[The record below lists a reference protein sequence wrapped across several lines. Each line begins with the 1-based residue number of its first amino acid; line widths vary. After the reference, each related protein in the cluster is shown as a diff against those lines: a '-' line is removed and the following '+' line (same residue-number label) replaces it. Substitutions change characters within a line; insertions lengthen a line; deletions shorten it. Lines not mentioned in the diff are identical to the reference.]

1 MAEIDYSKIKILI
14 ADDVMLNIVLVK
26 KVLSSRPYQIR
37 TASNGQQTL
46 QAIVEEQPDLLLLD
60 LMMPGIDGFEVIRKI
75 RTGECGNP
83 NMRIVIL
90 SALSR
95 EEDKVKCLNLGAN
108 GYVTKPILLPRL
120 LETVNEQVEIIAA
133 NKKG

>member
-46 QAIVEEQPDLLLLD
+46 QAIVKEQPDLLLLD

-75 RTGECGNP
+75 RAGECGNP

-108 GYVTKPILLPRL
+108 GYITKPILLPLL
-120 LETVNEQVEIIAA
+120 LETVNEQIEAIV
-133 NKKG
+133 GSQG

>member
-75 RTGECGNP
+75 RAGECGNP
-83 NMRIVIL
+83 NMRMVIL

-108 GYVTKPILLPRL
+108 GYITKPILLPLL
-120 LETVNEQVEIIAA
+120 LETVNEQIEAIV
-133 NKKG
+133 GSQG

>member
-46 QAIVEEQPDLLLLD
+46 QAIVEEQPDILLLD

-83 NMRIVIL
+83 NMHIVIL

-120 LETVNEQVEIIAA
+120 LETVNEQIEIIAA

>member
-60 LMMPGIDGFEVIRKI
+60 LMMPGINGFEVIRKI
-75 RTGECGNP
+75 RAGECGNP
-83 NMRIVIL
+83 DVRIVIL
-90 SALSR
+90 SALST
-95 EEDKVKCLNLGAN
+95 EEDKVKCFNLGAN
-108 GYVTKPILLPRL
+108 GYVTKPILIPRL
-120 LETVNEQVEIIAA
+120 LETVNEQVEAIASTH
-133 NKKG
+133 

>member
-75 RTGECGNP
+75 RAGECGNP

-108 GYVTKPILLPRL
+108 GYITKPILLPLL
-120 LETVNEQVEIIAA
+120 LETVKEQIEAIV
-133 NKKG
+133 GSQG

>member
-60 LMMPGIDGFEVIRKI
+60 LMMPGIDGFEVIRRI

-120 LETVNEQVEIIAA
+120 LETVNEQIEIIAA

>member
-75 RTGECGNP
+75 RAGECGNP
-83 NMRIVIL
+83 KMRIVIL

-108 GYVTKPILLPRL
+108 GYITKPILLPLL
-120 LETVNEQVEIIAA
+120 LETVNEQIEAIV
-133 NKKG
+133 GSQG

>member
-75 RTGECGNP
+75 RAGECGNP

-120 LETVNEQVEIIAA
+120 LETVNEQIEIIAA

>member
-108 GYVTKPILLPRL
+108 GYITKPILLPLL
-120 LETVNEQVEIIAA
+120 LETVKEQIEAIV
-133 NKKG
+133 GSQG

>member
-75 RTGECGNP
+75 RAGECGNP

-108 GYVTKPILLPRL
+108 GYITKPILLPLL
-120 LETVNEQVEIIAA
+120 LEKVNEQIEAIV
-133 NKKG
+133 GSQG

>member
-75 RTGECGNP
+75 RAGECGNP

-108 GYVTKPILLPRL
+108 GYITKPILLPLL
-120 LETVNEQVEIIAA
+120 LETVNEQIEAIV
-133 NKKG
+133 GSQG

>member
-75 RTGECGNP
+75 RAGECGNP

-108 GYVTKPILLPRL
+108 GYVTKPILLPLL
-120 LETVNEQVEIIAA
+120 LETVNEQIEAIV
-133 NKKG
+133 GSQG

>member
-60 LMMPGIDGFEVIRKI
+60 LMMPGINGFEVIRKI
-75 RTGECGNP
+75 RAGECGNP
-83 NMRIVIL
+83 DVRIVIL
-90 SALSR
+90 SALST
-95 EEDKVKCLNLGAN
+95 EEDKVKCFNLGAN

>member
-75 RTGECGNP
+75 RAGECGNP

-108 GYVTKPILLPRL
+108 GYITKPIRLPLLR
-120 LETVNEQVEIIAA
+120 ETVNEQIEAIV
-133 NKKG
+133 GSQG

>member
-95 EEDKVKCLNLGAN
+95 EEDKVKCL
-108 GYVTKPILLPRL
+108 T
-120 LETVNEQVEIIAA
+120 
-133 NKKG
+133 

>member
-108 GYVTKPILLPRL
+108 GYVTKPILIPRL
-120 LETVNEQVEIIAA
+120 LETVNEQVEAIASTH
-133 NKKG
+133 

>member
-75 RTGECGNP
+75 RAGECGNP

-108 GYVTKPILLPRL
+108 GYITKPILLPLL
-120 LETVNEQVEIIAA
+120 LETVNEQIKAIV
-133 NKKG
+133 GSQG

>member
-95 EEDKVKCLNLGAN
+95 EEDKDKCLNLGAN
-108 GYVTKPILLPRL
+108 GYITKPILLPLL
-120 LETVNEQVEIIAA
+120 LETVNEQIEAIV
-133 NKKG
+133 GSQG

>member
-37 TASNGQQTL
+37 TACNGQQTL

-120 LETVNEQVEIIAA
+120 LETVNEQIEIIAA

>member
-83 NMRIVIL
+83 NMHIVIL

-108 GYVTKPILLPRL
+108 GYITKPILIPRL
-120 LETVNEQVEIIAA
+120 LETVNEQVEAIASTH
-133 NKKG
+133 

>member
-1 MAEIDYSKIKILI
+1 MDEIDYSKIKILI

-26 KVLSSRPYQIR
+26 KALSGRPYQIR

-46 QAIVEEQPDLLLLD
+46 QAIIEEQPDLLLLD
-60 LMMPGIDGFEVIRKI
+60 LMMPGINGFEVIRKI
-75 RTGECGNP
+75 RAGECGNP
-83 NMRIVIL
+83 DVRIVIL
-90 SALSR
+90 SALST
-95 EEDKVKCLNLGAN
+95 EEDKVKCFNLGAN

-120 LETVNEQVEIIAA
+120 LETVNEQIEIIAA

>member
-95 EEDKVKCLNLGAN
+95 EEDKVKCLNLGAH
-108 GYVTKPILLPRL
+108 GYVTKPIPLPRL
-120 LETVNEQVEIIAA
+120 LETVNEQIEIIAA

>member
-95 EEDKVKCLNLGAN
+95 EEDIVKCLNLGAN

>member
-75 RTGECGNP
+75 RAGECGNP

-108 GYVTKPILLPRL
+108 GYITKPILLPLL
-120 LETVNEQVEIIAA
+120 LEMVNEQIETIV
-133 NKKG
+133 GS

>member
-60 LMMPGIDGFEVIRKI
+60 LMTPGIDGFEVIRKI
-75 RTGECGNP
+75 RAGECGNP

-108 GYVTKPILLPRL
+108 GYITKPILLPLL
-120 LETVNEQVEIIAA
+120 LEKVNEQIEAIV
-133 NKKG
+133 GSQG

>member
-26 KVLSSRPYQIR
+26 KVLSNRPYQIR

>member
-46 QAIVEEQPDLLLLD
+46 QAIVEEQPDILLLD

-83 NMRIVIL
+83 NMHIVIL

-108 GYVTKPILLPRL
+108 GYVTKPILIPRL
-120 LETVNEQVEIIAA
+120 LETVNEQVEAIASTH
-133 NKKG
+133 

>member
-75 RTGECGNP
+75 RAGECGNP

-108 GYVTKPILLPRL
+108 GYITKPILLPLL
-120 LETVNEQVEIIAA
+120 LETVNKQIEAIVGSQ
-133 NKKG
+133 G

>member
-14 ADDVMLNIVLVK
+14 ADDVMLNIALVK

-108 GYVTKPILLPRL
+108 GYVTKPILIPRL
-120 LETVNEQVEIIAA
+120 LETVNEQVEAIASTH
-133 NKKG
+133 

>member
-108 GYVTKPILLPRL
+108 GYVTKPILLPHL

>member
-26 KVLSSRPYQIR
+26 KVLRSRPYQIR

-75 RTGECGNP
+75 RAGECGNP

-108 GYVTKPILLPRL
+108 GYITKPILLPLL
-120 LETVNEQVEIIAA
+120 LETVNEQIEAIV
-133 NKKG
+133 GSQG

>member
-120 LETVNEQVEIIAA
+120 LETVNEQIEIIAA

>member
-108 GYVTKPILLPRL
+108 GYITKPILLPLL
-120 LETVNEQVEIIAA
+120 LETVNEQIEAIV
-133 NKKG
+133 GSQG